1 MKKLFVFVLAVAL
14 VSFVGCNGNKTN
26 TAVPDVSEESS
37 APDTTAY
44 GVCGDGTA
52 MHTLQLI
59 TDMGDTIEYALLN
72 ADDSESCVAGGLM
85 AGDRL
90 AVTGHD
96 TPDGRVADKVIN
108 LTSLLG
114 HWTSID
120 KNFVIEEGGTV
131 TSNVKAE
138 TESWTNWKIFNGHLL
153 LNKDTFDVAA
163 IGADSLS
170 LENGKGIFVYK
181 RQL

>member
-1 MKKLFVFVLAVAL
+1 MKKLFAFVLAAAL
-14 VSFVGCNGNKTN
+14 VSCVGCNRKKTN
-26 TAVPDVSEESS
+26 NAVIAAPEETAT
-37 APDTTAY
+37 PDTTAY

-52 MHTLQLI
+52 MHTLQLV
-59 TDMGDTIEYALLN
+59 TDMGDTIEYALLD
-72 ADDSESCVAGGLM
+72 ADDSESSVAGGLM
-85 AGDRL
+85 AGDRV

-170 LENGKGIFVYK
+170 LENSKGIFVYK